1 MTTNLQRIRQAAGL
15 SQRQLADKAK
25 INFRTLQDYE
35 QGRKSINRAAAEEVQ
50 KIADALGCSVKNILE
65 YME

>member
-1 MTTNLQRIRQAAGL
+1 MTNLQRIRQTAGL
-15 SQRQLADKAK
+15 SQRQLAEKAQ

-35 QGRKSINRAAAEEVQ
+35 QGRKKINRAAAEDVQ
-50 KIADALGCSVKNILE
+50 RIADALGCSVKNILE